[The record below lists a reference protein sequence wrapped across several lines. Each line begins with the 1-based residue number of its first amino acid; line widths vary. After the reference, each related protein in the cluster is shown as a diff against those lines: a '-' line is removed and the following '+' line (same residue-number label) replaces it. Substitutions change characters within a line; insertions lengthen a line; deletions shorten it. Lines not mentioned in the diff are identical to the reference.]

1 MDRCDQV
8 VFAREL
14 RATELSKD
22 TDLHS
27 HAEECFWSVFL
38 VSRLGKHIFSTRLR
52 IFAFPLRSEIS
63 GSFGRKNAS

>member
-8 VFAREL
+8 VLAQEL

-27 HAEECFWSVFL
+27 HVEECLWSVF
-38 VSRLGKHIFSTRLR
+38 VASRLGKHIFSTRLR
-52 IFAFPLRSEIS
+52 LLAFSLRSEVS
-63 GSFGRKNAS
+63 GSFGRQNTS